1 MFGAIFR
8 FELKLGFKRP
18 MIYIFFALFLLF
30 NLLIGFQQTGVFN
43 TFEGDRN
50 IIFNSAYAVSRLLG
64 GLSSNVFGLL
74 NSIILVSIMA
84 TAIQKDYEYN
94 THALFFTKPISKA
107 SYFFGRFLAAFVL
120 ALFVMSGYVI
130 GYFLGLLPGI
140 GTSAVGPFQ
149 LMNFLQPFLVFIV
162 PNVFLLGI
170 IFFSLTTFTR
180 KTLTAYLFCII
191 MLILRSVAEVMSNDL
206 DKKTL
211 SAIIEPFGS
220 IAFNVLTEYWTPA
233 EQNTRMIPLKGLLL
247 NNRLLWLSVAFIIT
261 AASYYR
267 FSFSQFLTPFSLFKR
282 KEEEKPVVSSKYQTL
297 ADLPKVEKKYSGA
310 SSWSQLWYL
319 SKFEFKKIA
328 QSTFFIIVCILTIGL
343 IWLIDYFSNNASG
356 SPSLPLTQNVIG
368 SVEAY
373 RLLTV
378 IFVVFFSG
386 TIIFRERETKTDEL
400 VHATPVSNVVLFFS
414 KYIGLMGVVLLM
426 QLVAILTGISIQL
439 SQSFFHIDLLQYL
452 VSVVGLG
459 LVSFATTVGI
469 CLAVQVF
476 APNKYLGFFF
486 SLIPL
491 MLLSVLFGFMEW
503 DNKLYNFD
511 SEGPMLPYSALNGFG
526 PLGPWFVYRAYWIS
540 FVLVIIFIAQYF
552 YARGKESKI
561 GSRFRF
567 SKKEV
572 RAGAKWAMALCLV
585 SFAAFGSYI
594 YYNTNVLNTYKSVKE
609 RTQEYVAY
617 ERQYKKYEHTL
628 QPRIVEA
635 NVDVDIYPDK
645 GSLHVKGFYWVK
657 NKHDRAVDTVYVNLF
672 DETSHFVYKE
682 VALDKPATVISDDR
696 KFGIKLFRLQQPLL
710 PGDSLKINFE
720 FDYTP
725 KGFDNDGIP
734 TQIVAN
740 GSFFNNQI
748 MPSLGYSDAAE
759 LSSNKERKK
768 YNLPPKPRMAAI
780 NDSAAH
786 QNTYISKDADWI
798 RFETQ
803 VSTNAD
809 QTAIAPGYLVKQWKE
824 NGRAYFKYKMDSPM
838 LNFYA
843 YQSARYTIKKAKWND
858 VNIEIYYDKA
868 HAYNVDNMILSIKN
882 SLEYYTRNFSPY
894 QHKQVRII
902 EFPRYASFA
911 QSFANTIPFSENI
924 GFTNKVDT
932 ADWSKIDLPYYVT
945 AHEVAHQWWA
955 HQVIGADVQ
964 GSTLMSETMA
974 QYSALMVMEHRYGKD
989 NMKKFLKHEMDKYL
1003 RSRTVDGKGEKPL
1016 MLVENQ
1022 QYIHYEKG
1030 SVIMYALKDYIG
1042 EDSLNAALRK
1052 YIAKVGF
1059 QEPPYTDAV
1068 EFVNY
1073 LRAAT
1078 PDSLK
1083 YIISDMFE
1091 HITIYE
1097 NYVKA
1102 LKTEKTADGKY
1113 KVTLTVGCTKFRS
1126 DSMGNNKKV
1135 AINDYIDIGVFG
1147 AVKPGSKDQYN
1158 PLIFYKVKM
1167 DAPEKTFVF
1176 VVNEKPIFAG
1186 IDPYNKLVD
1195 RTPDNNI
1202 CNFGVV
1208 PKVPNLSE
1216 KEVRISIGKDDED

>member
-18 MIYIFFALFLLF
+18 MIYVFFTLFLL
-30 NLLIGFQQTGVFN
+30 LSLAIGFQQTGVFN

-50 IIFNSAYAVSRLLG
+50 IIFNSAYSVSNLLV

-74 NSIILVSIMA
+74 NSIVLVSIMA

-94 THALFFTKPISKA
+94 THALFFTKPISKS

-120 ALFVMSGYVI
+120 GLFVMSGYIV

-140 GTSAVGPFQ
+140 GHSMVGPFE
-149 LMNFLQPFLVFIV
+149 LMSFLQPFLIFTV

-191 MLILRSVAEVMSNDL
+191 MLVLRSIAEVMSADL

-233 EQNTRMIPLKGLLL
+233 EQNSNMIPLKGVLL
-247 NNRLLWLSVAFIIT
+247 NNRLLWLAIAIVVT
-261 AASYYR
+261 AVSYYR
-267 FSFSQFLTPFSLFKR
+267 FSFAQFLTPFRLFKR
-282 KEEEKPVVSSKYQTL
+282 KNEEAPVVTNKFQTL
-297 ADLPKVEKKYSGA
+297 ADIPKVTKKYSGA
-310 SSWSQLWYL
+310 SAWSQLWYL
-319 SKFEFKKIA
+319 SKFEFRKIA
-328 QSTFFIIVCILTIGL
+328 QSTFFIIICILTIGL
-343 IWLIDYFSNNASG
+343 IWLINHFSAAE
-356 SPSLPLTQNVIG
+356 SPMLPLTQNVIDYVG
-368 SVEAY
+368 AY
-373 RLLTV
+373 SLLTV

-386 TIIFRERETKTDEL
+386 TIIFREKETKTDEL

-414 KYIGLMGVVLLM
+414 KYVGLMGVVLLM
-426 QLVAILTGISIQL
+426 QLVAILTGISIQM
-439 SQSFFHIDLLQYL
+439 SQSFFQIDLMQYF
-452 VSVVGLG
+452 VSIICFG
-459 LVSFATTVGI
+459 LVSFSITIGI
-469 CLAVQVF
+469 CLAIQVF
-476 APNKYLGFFF
+476 SPNKYLGFFF

-491 MLLSVLFGFMEW
+491 MLLSILFIQLEW
-503 DNKLYNFD
+503 TNKLYNFD
-511 SEGPMLPYSALNGFG
+511 SDGPRLPYSALNGYG
-526 PLGPWFVYRAYWIS
+526 PLGPWFVYKAYWLS
-540 FVLVIIFIAQYF
+540 FVLVIIFIALYF

-561 GSRFRF
+561 KSRFRF

-572 RAGAKWAMALCLV
+572 RKGSKWAMLFCAL
-585 SFAAFGSYI
+585 SFVGFGSYI
-594 YYNTNVLNTYKSVKE
+594 FYNTNILNTYKSVKE
-609 RTQEYVAY
+609 RTQEYVNY
-617 ERQYKKYEHTL
+617 EKLYKKYEHLL

-645 GSLHVKGFYWVK
+645 GSLHVKGFYWAK
-657 NKHDRAVDTVYVNLF
+657 NKHAQALDTVYINIF
-672 DETSHFVYKE
+672 DETSHFTYKE
-682 VALDKPATVISDDR
+682 VALDKPATLITDD
-696 KFGIKLFRLQQPLL
+696 KIFGIRLFKLQQPLL
-710 PGDSLKINFE
+710 PGDSVKISFE
-720 FDYTP
+720 FDYAP
-725 KGFDNDGIP
+725 KGFDNDELS
-734 TQIVAN
+734 TLVVSN

-768 YNLPPKPRMAAI
+768 HNLPSKLRMARI

-786 QNTYISKDADWI
+786 QNTYISNDADWI

-803 VSTNAD
+803 ISTSAD
-809 QTAIAPGYLVKQWKE
+809 QTAIAPGYLVKKWTE
-824 NGRAYFKYKMDSPM
+824 NGRNYFKYKMDSPM

-843 YQSARYTIKKAKWND
+843 YQSARYEIRKDRWKE

-868 HAYNVDNMILSIKN
+868 HAFNVDNMILAIKN
-882 SLEYYTRNFSPY
+882 SLDYYTKNFSPY
-894 QHKQVRII
+894 QHKQIRII
-902 EFPRYASFA
+902 EFPRFASFA

-924 GFTNKVDT
+924 GFTNQVDT
-932 ADWSKIDLPYYVT
+932 GDWSKIDLPYYVT

-955 HQVIGADVQ
+955 HQVIGANVQ

-989 NMKKFLKHEMDKYL
+989 NMKKFLKHEMDRYL

-1052 YIAKVGF
+1052 YIAKVAF
-1059 QEPPYTDAV
+1059 QEAPYTDAL

-1097 NYVKA
+1097 NYVKS
-1102 LKTEKTADGKY
+1102 LKTEKLANGKY
-1113 KVTLTVGCTKFRS
+1113 KVSLTVGCTKFRS

-1135 AINDYIDIGVFG
+1135 AVNDYIDIGVFG
-1147 AVKPGSKDQYN
+1147 AVKPKAKEQFN
-1158 PLIFYKVKM
+1158 PLVFYKVKM
-1167 DAPEKTFVF
+1167 DAPEKTFEF
-1176 VVNEKPIFAG
+1176 IVNEKPIFAG
-1186 IDPYNKLVD
+1186 IDPYNKLID

-1202 CNFGVV
+1202 CDFGVV

-1216 KEVRISIGKDDED
+1216 KEVRLSIGSGGD